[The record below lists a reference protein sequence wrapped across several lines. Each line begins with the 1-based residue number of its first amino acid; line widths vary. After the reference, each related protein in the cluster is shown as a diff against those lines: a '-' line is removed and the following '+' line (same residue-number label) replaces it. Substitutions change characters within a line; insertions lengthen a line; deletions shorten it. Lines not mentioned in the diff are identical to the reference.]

1 MEKVPE
7 NPDEVNIDGGD
18 MEESTDLFAEAYLN
32 NLNESFDSL
41 SPEKIRDK
49 TTEILANQNRGQNLG
64 MNASVFSSNTGIL
77 DLISPKNGIKLRSK

>member
-1 MEKVPE
+1 MKKARQGPPSEKFTSFDAKLEKVPE

-49 TTEILANQNRGQNLG
+49 TTEILAN
-64 MNASVFSSNTGIL
+64 
-77 DLISPKNGIKLRSK
+77 